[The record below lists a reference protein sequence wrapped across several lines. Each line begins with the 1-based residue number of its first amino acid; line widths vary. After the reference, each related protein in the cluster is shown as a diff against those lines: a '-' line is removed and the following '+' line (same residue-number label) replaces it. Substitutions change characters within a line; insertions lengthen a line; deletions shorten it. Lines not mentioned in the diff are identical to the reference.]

1 MSSEAVRIESETLR
15 ALRERSAQS
24 GEPIV
29 RLAQRY
35 ISEGMRLDGH
45 PGIFFRDG
53 AAGRRAVVI
62 GGPDVWEV
70 IAAARSAP
78 EHGEQLISALTERT
92 GSPVEKIRAAIRY
105 YGEFPEEV
113 DRFIAANEQ
122 EAAQLERVLENEQ
135 RLLG

>member
-78 EHGEQLISALTERT
+78 ERGEQLVGALAERT
-92 GSPVEKIRAAIRY
+92 GSPVEKIRTAIRD

>member
-1 MSSEAVRIESETLR
+1 MGSEAVRIESETLQ

-35 ISEGMRLDGH
+35 ITEGMRMERH

-70 IAAARSAP
+70 IAATRSAP
-78 EHGEQLISALTERT
+78 ERGEQLVRALAERIGT
-92 GSPVEKIRAAIRY
+92 PVEKIRSAIRY
-105 YGEFPEEV
+105 YAEFPEEV

-122 EAAQLERVLENEQ
+122 EAEQLERALETEQ

>member
-35 ISEGMRLDGH
+35 ISEGMRLDRH

-53 AAGRRAVVI
+53 AAGRRVVVI

-78 EHGEQLISALTERT
+78 ERGEQLVSALAERT